1 MTMPITLALLFDSAV
16 RASLLGAGVWASLR
30 LARVRDTRA
39 EITIWTAVLIASI
52 CMPLICRELPG
63 IFAVPLPS
71 LQIAAPPAP
80 ALGVTVVSSVQHSV
94 PGFAAAT
101 FLATRLAMLLWAFS
115 GVVAALGLARL
126 ATGLILTLRLYR
138 TATSI
143 AAPWTAGRAIRASAE
158 VSCPISFGSCILL
171 PADYSEWSE
180 AKLLAVLAHEQS
192 HIRRGDFFIQL
203 LAALHRALFW
213 FSPFAWWLQRR
224 LCELAEAAS
233 DDAAVRLLDDRA
245 SYAEILIDVSRCAHG
260 IPAQVAMAKG
270 PNIHWRVDRIL
281 GAAPERSLSLKARF
295 LAVSAILPAAC
306 LLAGAHAAVVPM
318 PAAAR
323 PPILART
330 AVSESSAISAATQA
344 ARPPMAATAV
354 RRARTVKTAVGHP
367 RATYN
372 PRALLENSDAVILPA
387 LIPTGAKGT
396 KKKSGDAAVILNMN
410 SLAGSGD

>member
-1 MTMPITLALLFDSAV
+1 MTMPITFALLFDSAV
-16 RASLLGAGVWASLR
+16 RAALLGAGVWALLR

-52 CMPLICRELPG
+52 CMPLLCQALPG
-63 IFAVPLPS
+63 SVVVPLPS
-71 LQIAAPPAP
+71 LHIMAPSAP
-80 ALGVTVVSSVQHSV
+80 ALGVTLVSGAQHSV

-101 FLATRLAMLLWAFS
+101 FSATRMAMLLWAIY
-115 GVVAALGLARL
+115 GVVVALSLARL
-126 ATGLILTLRLYR
+126 ATGLILTLRLYQ

-171 PADYSEWSE
+171 PSDYGEWSE

-213 FSPFAWWLQRR
+213 FSSFAWWLQRR

-233 DDAAVRLLDDRA
+233 DDAAARLLNDRA

-270 PNIHWRVDRIL
+270 PNIHWRIDRIL
-281 GAAPERSLSLKARF
+281 GEAPERNLSLKARL
-295 LAVSAILPAAC
+295 LAVCAILPAAC
-306 LLAGAHAAVVPM
+306 LLAGAHAAVAPT

-323 PPILART
+323 PPILAQT
-330 AVSESSAISAATQA
+330 AVSESTVISAATPA
-344 ARPPMAATAV
+344 ARPPAAV
-354 RRARTVKTAVGHP
+354 RHARTVKTAGGHP
-367 RATYN
+367 RANYN
-372 PRALLENSDAVILPA
+372 PRALLENNDAVIVPA